1 MIEHI
6 PGDEILDPRIYEI
19 GLLLVPI
26 LGDEGAQNRFGQLK
40 KRLGELGATGISEGE
55 PERIDL
61 AYRMQNTVNN
71 KKAFYGEAYFCWYKF
86 EINPSVIATVETELK
101 ADTVVLRSLLFKTVR
116 ENTYI
121 QRKTRRRT
129 YERTADEVLHD
140 ELTATADSAII
151 APDADVVDDLDI
163 ATLDEKTETVDTV

>member
-19 GLLLVPI
+19 GLILVPI
-26 LGDEGAQNRFGQLK
+26 LGDEGAQDRFNQLK
-40 KRLGELGATGISEGE
+40 KRLAELGGIEISQGE

-71 KKAFYGEAYFCWYKF
+71 KKAFYGEGYFCWYKF
-86 EINPSVIATVETELK
+86 EINPSVIATIETELK
-101 ADTVVLRSLLFKTVR
+101 SDTTILRSLLFKTIR
-116 ENTYI
+116 ESTYT

-129 YERTADEVLHD
+129 YERSADEVLRD
-140 ELTATADSAII
+140 ELTATADTAI
-151 APDADVVDDLDI
+151 ATPEVEVVGDLDVV
-163 ATLDEKTETVDTV
+163 ALDEKLETLDTV